1 MKKYKCM
8 IKVTITQLTYYMLTI
23 KRSVVWIS
31 NQIILKIIEKHIY
44 EKKCMKLKI
53 KEGSSMMWIKFLEF
67 IYIYILLSTRDSIF
81 MVWASQGKCSLKC
94 WRHLASNIQFCL
106 VWMCKYVMKHIF
118 KIYEGY
124 MTQVFI
130 SIFG

>member
-67 IYIYILLSTRDSIF
+67 IYIYIYCWVQEIVYLWYELPKANVVLNVGGILLAIF
-81 MVWASQGKCSLKC
+81 NFVW
-94 WRHLASNIQFCL
+94 
-106 VWMCKYVMKHIF
+106 
-118 KIYEGY
+118 
-124 MTQVFI
+124 
-130 SIFG
+130 FGCVNM